1 MPPKVDH
8 NICDGDGEC
17 REVCP
22 VEPNV
27 YEIRDGKAHVVNPDE
42 CIECGACE
50 SACPTEAITL
60 ELQD

>member
-8 NICDGDGEC
+8 AKCNGDGEC
-17 REVCP
+17 YEVCP

-27 YEIRDGKAHVVNPDE
+27 YEIKDGKAHVVNPDE

-50 SACPTEAITL
+50 SACPTAAITL
-60 ELQD
+60 ED

>member
-8 NICDGDGEC
+8 DACNGDGEC
-17 REVCP
+17 YEVCP

-27 YEIRDGKAHVVNPDE
+27 YEIKNGKAHVVNPDE

-60 ELQD
+60 EE